1 MKIVNVEDYFLPDA
15 GYQINIVPKYL
26 SLFGHDVYIVTS
38 TVEGIDRPLA
48 KFLGTENIQER
59 DEKYT
64 RETGVKIIRV
74 KPFSNKVISGRM
86 IQSRKMMN
94 VVNELN
100 PDVVFVHGND
110 SLTGV
115 RFIVAKNKKYAM
127 ITDSHM
133 LSMASKNKFNN
144 LFYKCYKKFI
154 TPIILKNKYTVIR
167 TQNDSFIEKKL
178 GIPIKDSPWISY
190 GSDMLLFH
198 PDLSVRRAF
207 RKEYDINEKDFVVVY
222 TGKLDEAKDGKLL
235 AKTFEK
241 KFNVDRNII
250 LIVVGNT
257 SGEYGKEV
265 DNIFSNSENRIIR
278 IPTQK
283 YVDLAKYYQVADL
296 SVFARQCSLSFYD
309 AQACG
314 LPVLSEDNNIN
325 VDRCSHNNGWNFKSG
340 NMKDFRDKIEKIASI
355 DYDRYKEIM
364 DNSYLFVKENYNY
377 ETKAREYEEVIL
389 KQQKI
394 YQQGKN
400 D

>member
-38 TVEGIDRPLA
+38 TVEGVDRPLA
-48 KFLGTENIQER
+48 RFLGTENIKER

-74 KPFSNKVISGRM
+74 KPFSTKVISGRM
-86 IQSRKMMN
+86 IQSRKMMDI
-94 VVNELN
+94 VNDLD

-110 SLTGV
+110 SLTGI
-115 RFIVAKNKKYAM
+115 RFIIEKGKKYAM
-127 ITDSHM
+127 IMDSHM
-133 LSMASKNKFNN
+133 LSMASKNKLNN

-154 TPIILKNKYTVIR
+154 TPVILKNKYTVIR
-167 TQNDSFIEKKL
+167 TQNDNFIERKL

-198 PDLSVRRAF
+198 PDLYVRKNF
-207 RKEYDINEKDFVVVY
+207 RKEYDINENDFVVVY

-265 DNIFSNSENRIIR
+265 DNIFSHSENRIIR

-340 NMKDFRDKIEKIASI
+340 NMKDFRDKIEKIVSM
-355 DYDRYKEIM
+355 DYDKYKEIM
-364 DNSYLFVKENYNY
+364 DNSYSFVKENYNY

-394 YQQGKN
+394 YQQSKN